1 MRGKTSTGLPLS
13 GIESRITTRF
23 GDYVKVKSNQIPFNS
38 PFLTGKELGF
48 ISDAHARGKLSGDG
62 YYTALCS
69 KWLEESTGAKKAL
82 LTHSCTAAL
91 EMAAILSDIQP
102 GDEVIMPSYTFVS
115 SANAFVLRG
124 GVPVFVDVK
133 PEDQNIDE
141 TQVEAAITSRTKAI
155 LVVHYAGV
163 ACEMDTITQIAVKH
177 GLIVIEDAAQ
187 AIFSSY
193 KGRPLGTIGQ
203 LGCFSFHETKNVVS
217 GEGGAIL
224 INDEKFVERAEII
237 REKGT
242 DRSRF
247 FRGQVDKYTWQ
258 DIGSSYLPGEI
269 IAAFL
274 WAQLQEGRS
283 ITSVRQKLWMK
294 YFDSIS
300 SFDQLETK
308 VSLPRAG
315 ISGNA
320 HMFQLILNTALDREK
335 VTQVLAEK
343 SILAVPHYV
352 PLHSSPQGTLVSRSK
367 HQKFPVTDKVA
378 SSLLRLPL
386 YPDLTKHQDRVI
398 DAVDIALKQ
407 L

>member
-1 MRGKTSTGLPLS
+1 VN
-13 GIESRITTRF
+13 E
-23 GDYVKVKSNQIPFNS
+23 KSFSIPFNR
-38 PFLTGKELGF
+38 PFLTGKEVDF

-102 GDEVIMPSYTFVS
+102 GDEIIMPSYTFVS

-133 PEDQNIDE
+133 AKDQNIDE
-141 TQVEAAITSRTKAI
+141 TQIEAAITSRTKAI

-163 ACEMDTITQIAVKH
+163 ACEMDTVMQIADKH
-177 GLIVIEDAAQ
+177 SLIVIEDAAQ
-187 AIFSSY
+187 AIFSFY

-203 LGCFSFHETKNVVS
+203 LGCFSFHETKNVIS

-224 INDEKFVERAEII
+224 INNEKLIERSEII

-247 FRGQVDKYTWQ
+247 FRGQIDKYTWQ
-258 DIGSSYLPGEI
+258 DIGSSYLPSEI

-274 WAQLQEGRS
+274 WAQLQEGKS
-283 ITSVRQKLWMK
+283 ITSMRQKLWTK
-294 YFDSIS
+294 YLEAFS
-300 SFDQLETK
+300 SFDDLVQK
-308 VSLPRAG
+308 VSLPIAG
-315 ISGNA
+315 ISGNS
-320 HMFQLILNTALDREK
+320 HMFQIILTTELEREK
-335 VTQVLAEK
+335 VSRFLAER
-343 SILAVPHYV
+343 SIMAVPHYV
-352 PLHSSPQGTLVSRSK
+352 PLHSSPKGRKVGRSK
-367 HQKFPVTDKVA
+367 PEALPVTDWIA
-378 SSLLRLPL
+378 NRLLRLPL
-386 YPDLTKHQDRVI
+386 FPDLAKHQDRVI
-398 DAVDIALKQ
+398 DAVLGALRQ
-407 L
+407 P

>member
-1 MRGKTSTGLPLS
+1 MN
-13 GIESRITTRF
+13 E
-23 GDYVKVKSNQIPFNS
+23 KSFSIPFNR
-38 PFLTGKELGF
+38 PFLTGKEVDF

-102 GDEVIMPSYTFVS
+102 GDEIIMPSYTFVS

-133 PEDQNIDE
+133 AKDQNIDE
-141 TQVEAAITSRTKAI
+141 TQIEAAITSRTKAI

-163 ACEMDTITQIAVKH
+163 ACEMDTVMQIADKH
-177 GLIVIEDAAQ
+177 SLIVIEDAAQ
-187 AIFSSY
+187 AIFSFY

-203 LGCFSFHETKNVVS
+203 LGCFSFHETKNVIS

-224 INDEKFVERAEII
+224 INNEKLIERSEII

-247 FRGQVDKYTWQ
+247 FRGQIDKYTWQ
-258 DIGSSYLPGEI
+258 DIGSSYLPSEI

-274 WAQLQEGRS
+274 WAQLQEGKS
-283 ITSVRQKLWMK
+283 ITSMRQKLWTK
-294 YFDSIS
+294 YLEAFS
-300 SFDQLETK
+300 SFDDLVQK
-308 VSLPRAG
+308 VSLPIAG
-315 ISGNA
+315 ISGNS
-320 HMFQLILNTALDREK
+320 HMFQIILTTELEREK
-335 VTQVLAEK
+335 VSRFLAER
-343 SILAVPHYV
+343 SIMAVPHYV
-352 PLHSSPQGTLVSRSK
+352 PLHSSPKGRKVGRSK
-367 HQKFPVTDKVA
+367 PEALPVTDWIA
-378 SSLLRLPL
+378 NRLLRLPL
-386 YPDLTKHQDRVI
+386 FPDLAKHQDRVI
-398 DAVDIALKQ
+398 DAVLGALRQ
-407 L
+407 P